1 MFVYGLNL
9 NTGALIGIIVAVV
22 ILLIIIGIVGWYIS
36 TRNRF
41 IRLEQNVESSESRID
56 VYLTKRFDL
65 LTKMLDT
72 TKGYMKHEKET
83 LIDVIEMRNPGA
95 KASLQEKAQFNEQM
109 NEAAKQLNLVVER
122 YPELKA
128 DRMFDNLQNS
138 ISEVE
143 ENLQARSN
151 FNSNV
156 KDFNQAILQFP
167 ASLVAG
173 SKYTKKE
180 YFEAEASKKQDVKM
194 EF

>member
-22 ILLIIIGIVGWYIS
+22 ILLIIRWYIS

-143 ENLQARSN
+143 ENLQAARSN

>member
-143 ENLQARSN
+143 EIGRAH
-151 FNSNV
+151 V
-156 KDFNQAILQFP
+156 
-167 ASLVAG
+167 
-173 SKYTKKE
+173 
-180 YFEAEASKKQDVKM
+180 
-194 EF
+194 

>member
-1 MFVYGLNL
+1 MFVYSL
-9 NTGALIGIIVAVV
+9 NTGAMVAIIVVAV
-22 ILLIIIGIVGWYIS
+22 ILLILLSIVGWYIS

-41 IRLEQNVESSESRID
+41 VRLEQNVESSESRID

-83 LIDVIEMRNPGA
+83 LIDVVEMRNPGA

-109 NEAAKQLNLVVER
+109 DAATKQLNLVVER

-128 DRMFDNLQNS
+128 DKMFDNLQKS

-143 ENLQARSN
+143 ENLQAARSN

-156 KDFNQAILQFP
+156 KEFNQAILQFP

-173 SKYTKKE
+173 SKYKKKE
-180 YFEAEASKKQDVKM
+180 YFEAETSKRQDVKM
-194 EF
+194 DF

>member
-1 MFVYGLNL
+1 
-9 NTGALIGIIVAVV
+9 VAVV

-143 ENLQARSN
+143 ENLQAARSN

-180 YFEAEASKKQDVKM
+180 YFEAETSKKQDVKM
-194 EF
+194 DF

>member
-1 MFVYGLNL
+1 MFVYSL
-9 NTGALIGIIVAVV
+9 NTGAMVAIIVVAV
-22 ILLIIIGIVGWYIS
+22 ILLILLSIVGWYIS

-41 IRLEQNVESSESRID
+41 VRLEQNVESSESRID

-83 LIDVIEMRNPGA
+83 LIDVVEMRNPGA

-109 NEAAKQLNLVVER
+109 DAATKQLNLVVER

-128 DRMFDNLQNS
+128 DKMFDNLQKS

-143 ENLQARSN
+143 ENLQAARSN

-156 KDFNQAILQFP
+156 KEFNQAILQFP

-173 SKYTKKE
+173 SKYKKKE
-180 YFEAEASKKQDVKM
+180 YFEAETSKKQDVKM
-194 EF
+194 DF

>member
-1 MFVYGLNL
+1 
-9 NTGALIGIIVAVV
+9 
-22 ILLIIIGIVGWYIS
+22 
-36 TRNRF
+36 
-41 IRLEQNVESSESRID
+41 
-56 VYLTKRFDL
+56 
-65 LTKMLDT
+65 MLDT

-143 ENLQARSN
+143 ENLQAARSH
-151 FNSNV
+151 FKSNV